1 MFALFCILVLKIMA
15 RHMNKF
21 LTYDMM
27 VSYVVKTYAVLKK
40 LKITFF
46 SAKILKKKKY
56 IKNWYI
62 LLYKKQNNFFF

>member
-27 VSYVVKTYAVLKK
+27 VSYVVKTYAVLK
-40 LKITFF
+40 
-46 SAKILKKKKY
+46 
-56 IKNWYI
+56 
-62 LLYKKQNNFFF
+62 